1 MDIRNILLSVEAL
14 GKLSD
19 DEDVIE
25 VLRDT
30 WVELRQMEV
39 EVLKRMVR

>member
-1 MDIRNILLSVEAL
+1 MDIRNVLLSVEAL

-25 VLRDT
+25 VLREA